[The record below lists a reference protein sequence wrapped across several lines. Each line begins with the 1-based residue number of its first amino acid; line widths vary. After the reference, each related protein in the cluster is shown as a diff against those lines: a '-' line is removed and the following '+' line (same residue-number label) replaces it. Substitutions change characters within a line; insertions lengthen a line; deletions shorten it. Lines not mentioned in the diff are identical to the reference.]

1 MIFFVSALLLISVI
15 FNILTIIIIKKLLVK
30 TQIYE
35 NWILNFKTD
44 LEKTLEEMRAID
56 KQGTFATSMNT
67 EGTFESDDQVG
78 QIFKDLLSL
87 IEKLNEKI
95 E

>member
-1 MIFFVSALLLISVI
+1 MIFFVSIVLLISVI
-15 FNILTIIIIKKLLVK
+15 FNILTIIIINKLLVK

-56 KQGTFATSMNT
+56 KQGTFATSINT